1 MEQMQKIGR
10 GPVNCN
16 AFFKSPCLHWEIFA
30 MCEGP
35 GCAIVATY
43 AASTLLH
50 GLSAQLAAVLLSLG
64 LYTWV
69 EHNIR
74 YEQGAVILIYCNSF

>member
-1 MEQMQKIGR
+1 MANYCR
-10 GPVNCN
+10 AVT
-16 AFFKSPCLHWEIFA
+16 KSPRGTVVNSLNWQIFVL
-30 MCEGP
+30 CEGP

-74 YEQGAVILIYCNSF
+74 

>member
-1 MEQMQKIGR
+1 
-10 GPVNCN
+10 
-16 AFFKSPCLHWEIFA
+16 

-74 YEQGAVILIYCNSF
+74 